1 MKFQPALGLALA
13 GVGLLASTGA
23 FAQCATLPGAWG
35 ASSVIGTP
43 ADGLSATTAS
53 AMRSTTCGLEV
64 RSNPRP
70 NRRFVQDDT
79 PANELR
85 YRARYFIDPNSVAF
99 PIVGLER
106 RSTVLRVQTTSNSTP
121 LGPQPV
127 GFVDQIVMKLER
139 SETGYRLVG
148 FARVGNGTLDNQSP
162 VADVFRWTQAS
173 VNGVALLDAPNVVEL
188 EYVLGATGSFKLWVN
203 ANVEGT
209 PTISTAARD
218 NASWAGVDQVRLG
231 NVGAGTN
238 LSVAL
243 APYYVDEFESRRQT
257 FIGN

>member
-1 MKFQPALGLALA
+1 MKLHTALKVALA
-13 GVGLLASTGA
+13 GASFLASTGLL
-23 FAQCATLPGAWG
+23 AQCATLPGAWG

-43 ADGLSATTAS
+43 ADGLSATIAS

-85 YRARYFIDPNSVAF
+85 YRARYFIDPNSTAY
-99 PIVGLER
+99 PTSGIER
-106 RSTVLRVQTTSNSTP
+106 RSTVLRVQTTSAGTP

-127 GFVDQIVMKLER
+127 GFVDQIVMKLEQAA
-139 SETGYRLVG
+139 TGYRLVG
-148 FARVGNGTLDNQSP
+148 YARVGNGVLDDQTP
-162 VADVFRWTQAS
+162 AADVFRWTQGG
-173 VNGVALLDAPNVVEL
+173 VNGVPLLDAPNTVEI
-188 EYVLGATGSFKLWVN
+188 EYVLGATGSFRLWVN
-203 ANVEGT
+203 SPTEAS
-209 PTISTAARD
+209 PTISTASRN
-218 NASWAGVDQVRLG
+218 NALWAGVDQVRLG

-238 LSVAL
+238 LSTAL
-243 APYYVDEFESRRQT
+243 APYYIDEFESRRQT